1 MLEKII
7 HKHLKKEVML
17 CTVSGVASTKSEL
30 INFFDKDIKA
40 IDIITTKSYQVI
52 ENPGNREPIV
62 CEMEDGSFGNSVGL
76 RNPGMLKGIED
87 LKKLNIS
94 NTMLNISLSASS
106 IEDFVTLIKHFSPFA
121 SILELNF
128 SCPHASA
135 GYGSSIGSST
145 KIAGEY
151 VKKIKSAVKNINTPI
166 FIKLTPNVD
175 NIGEIAKTVIAE
187 GADGIVAINTV
198 GPEVHINQESGKP
211 ILNNNLGGKGGK
223 SGRWVHLKALKAIR
237 EIRSAVGDDIPIIG
251 MGGVSSGHEVAA
263 MITCGADVVGIGS
276 VLAKVDQRD
285 WAEYFK
291 SVKLEGENLLQGKS
305 LVDIKP
311 SSNYLKKGINSSYTS
326 HKILEKKMHD
336 RDTAIL
342 VLSGTMN
349 CKAGEFAFLWHPEFG
364 EKPFSVAKNNPLTFI
379 IKKRGAFT
387 DALLEL
393 KEGDIIYSRGLY
405 GSEVKN
411 EKTPK
416 AILIAGGTGEAVLT
430 LLAEKLKKENT
441 EMSFFVGTTSSK
453 GGILSEEL
461 KKFGPYLAVI
471 DDGKPGRVLDSINI
485 EKEDLPKTAIYIV
498 GPEIFLKKA
507 ALKLCE
513 QGVKESRIYLS
524 MEKNTMCGIGLCGEC
539 ACGSRL
545 TCQWGTFM
553 TYEYLVKENVL

>member
-1 MLEKII
+1 MLDRIS
-7 HKHLKKEVML
+7 HNHLKNKVML

-30 INFFDKDIKA
+30 INFFDKEIKA
-40 IDIITTKSYQVI
+40 IDIITTKSYQVN
-52 ENPGNREPIV
+52 ENPGNREPII
-62 CEMEDGSFGNSVGL
+62 CEMENGSFGNSVGL

-87 LKKLNIS
+87 LKKLKDLKAF
-94 NTMLNISLSASS
+94 LNISLSASS
-106 IEDFVTLIKHFSPFA
+106 IEDFVILIKNFSPFA
-121 SILELNF
+121 SMIELNF
-128 SCPHASA
+128 SCPHASV
-135 GYGSSIGSST
+135 GYGSSIGSSG

-151 VKKIKSAVKNINTPI
+151 VKGIKKAIKGINTPI
-166 FIKLTPNVD
+166 FVKLTPNVD
-175 NIGEIAKTVIAE
+175 NIGEIAKKVIEE

-198 GPEVHINQESGKP
+198 GPEIHINQESGKP

-237 EIRSAVGDDIPIIG
+237 EIRESIGDDVPIIG
-251 MGGVSSGHEVAA
+251 MGGVFSGHEVAA
-263 MITCGADVVGIGS
+263 MIRAGADVVGMGS

-285 WAEYFK
+285 WADFLD
-291 SVKLEGENLLQGKS
+291 SVKNEGKTLLEGKS
-305 LVDIKP
+305 LANIKP
-311 SSNYLKKGINSSYTS
+311 SSFFLKEGISTSYTS
-326 HKILEKKMHD
+326 HTILEKRMHD
-336 RDTAIL
+336 KDTAIL

-349 CKAGEFAFLWHPEFG
+349 CKAGEFAFLWHPDFG

-379 IKKRGAFT
+379 IKRRGMFT

-393 KEGDIIYSRGLY
+393 QEKDIVYSRGLY

-430 LLAEKLKKENT
+430 LLAEKLKKEGT
-441 EMSFFVGTTSSK
+441 TMSFFVGTTSSK
-453 GGILSEEL
+453 GGILSEDL

-485 EKEDLPKTAIYIV
+485 ENKDLSNTAVYIV

-507 ALKLCE
+507 AIKLSK
-513 QGVKESRIYLS
+513 QGIKESRIYIS
-524 MEKNTMCGIGLCGEC
+524 MEKNSMCGIGLCGEC

-553 TYEYLVKENVL
+553 TYEYLLEENVL